1 MKILICGKGGSGK
14 STTASLIAKNLTTK
28 GFRVLVVDADESN
41 YGLNQQLGLK
51 NPKELM
57 DQIGGKKAL
66 LGKMLFARNGGE
78 KTPIFTEDMRIDD
91 IPAD

>member
-51 NPKELM
+51 NPKSSW
-57 DQIGGKKAL
+57 IKSAAKK
-66 LGKMLFARNGGE
+66 
-78 KTPIFTEDMRIDD
+78 PS
-91 IPAD
+91 